1 MNKFLICIVVAVL
14 SFQCKSTK
22 PDAPSQAT
30 LLNTY
35 WKLADVNGNPVIT
48 PENGREAHIILTNEG
63 GEPKLKGF
71 AGCNSLGGSY
81 TLEKEKLKFLA
92 ITTKMMCDPE
102 RMKVEDYLLNALNSA
117 DSYSIE
123 GETLELLVGDTSI
136 ADFKAVYLN

>member
-1 MNKFLICIVVAVL
+1 MNKIFLCILVAVI
-14 SFQCKSTK
+14 SFQCKSSKQPTV
-22 PDAPSQAT
+22 SQAT

-35 WKLADVNGNPVIT
+35 WKLADVNGNPVVT
-48 PENGREAHIILTNEG
+48 PDNSREAHIILTSEG
-63 GEPKLKGF
+63 GESKLKGF
-71 AGCNSLGGSY
+71 AGCNSLAGSF

-102 RMKVEDYLLNALNSA
+102 RMKVEDYLLNALNTA